1 MRCRKGKVHRT
12 GKLRRMCAV
21 RKGESAP
28 HRKAAED
35 VYGAE
40 MLKYTV
46 QEVHR
51 GSVRCRKEKVH
62 RTGKPQRIYAVH
74 KGKVT
79 NLRVLG
85 VIKIVIGFFG

>member
-51 GSVRCRKEKVH
+51 GSVRCRKGKVH
-62 RTGKPQRIYAVH
+62 RTGRPQRKCAVQKRESTPH
-74 KGKVT
+74 RETPEDICGA
-79 NLRVLG
+79 
-85 VIKIVIGFFG
+85 

>member
-1 MRCRKGKVHRT
+1 MHRT
-12 GKLRRMCAV
+12 GRLQRMCAV

-28 HRKAAED
+28 YRKVAEN
-35 VYGAE
+35 VCGAE
-40 MLKYTV
+40 KRTCTA
-46 QEVHR
+46 QEGHR

-74 KGKVT
+74 KEKVA

-85 VIKIVIGFFG
+85 VIKIVIVFFV